1 MRKLLAVLLSLTLLL
16 SFAACEPQYRT
27 DVTREE
33 IIASYK
39 ASDYSGSS
47 QSYGEKLEHGVIGYI
62 RADHPDGEYIYFS
75 IFETEADAR
84 VYKDEFYHPTGM
96 GLFSAIYGDP
106 SWQRWEVYGCIVAQ
120 YDDPECVEPFK
131 ELLEG
136 K

>member
-1 MRKLLAVLLSLTLLL
+1 MKKLLAVFLTLALLL
-16 SFAACEPQYRT
+16 SFAACEPQYGT

-33 IIASYK
+33 IIAAYK
-39 ASDYSGSS
+39 ASGYSVSS
-47 QSYGEKLEHGVIGYI
+47 QIYGEKLEHGVIGYI

-75 IFETEADAR
+75 IFETEADAQA
-84 VYKDEFYHPTGM
+84 YKDEFYHPAAK
-96 GLFSAIYGDP
+96 GLLSVIFGDP

-120 YDDPECVEPFK
+120 YGDPGYMEPFK